1 MEKMGRSI
9 VSTGR
14 GGVGKSTFVALAAR
28 YLHPPLLL
36 IDLDPDQCLPEMVG
50 VDLQRAKVATV
61 SSALY
66 GIIEER
72 KSDPKLGSMAL
83 PDRMAYLLQV
93 DCLYEGERFDL
104 ITLGTKLTKG
114 CYCAPDDLLR
124 MTIPRL
130 AKNYANVLIDSP
142 AGLEHLNRKVF
153 SDINGLFVLLDPSS
167 KSMQHIGRVEAIT
180 EAIGLH
186 YDHFYLVGNHRFR
199 EGLEEH
205 IQSTD
210 GTYLGRIEYDAAVE
224 EYNLNGKSLLDLP
237 DDSPA
242 CLSVKRIL
250 TEAGYETEGSKRSR
264 GRVVLSYNV

>member
-1 MEKMGRSI
+1 MA
-9 VSTGR
+9 T
-14 GGVGKSTFVALAAR
+14 R

-36 IDLDPDQCLPEMVG
+36 IDLDPDECLPEMVG
-50 VDLQRAKVATV
+50 VDLKKEKVTTV

-66 GIIEER
+66 DIIEER
-72 KSDPKLGSMAL
+72 RSDPQSGSMAL
-83 PDRMAYLLQV
+83 PERMAYLLQV

-153 SDINGLFVLLDPSS
+153 SDMSGLFVLLDPSS
-167 KSMQHIGRVEAIT
+167 KSMKHIGRVEAISK
-180 EAIGLH
+180 AIGLH

-199 EGLEEH
+199 EGLDEH

-210 GTYLGRIEYDAAVE
+210 GTYLGRIEYDADVE

-242 CLSVKRIL
+242 CLSVKKIL
-250 TEAGYETEGSKRSR
+250 TEAGYAIEGVKRSR
-264 GRVVLSYNV
+264 GRVVLSYNA